1 MAQAISQ
8 NLSQAKQKSYSRRI
22 DALLATLEENIRAT
36 KEINKENDRLKKAN
50 DKSLKRLKK
59 AIDALSSY

>member
-1 MAQAISQ
+1 MNQVLSKELPKTKQA
-8 NLSQAKQKSYSRRI
+8 AYSRKI

-36 KEINKENDRLKKAN
+36 KEINKENERLKKAN
-50 DKSLKRLKK
+50 DKSLKRLRK